1 MCGWYIWRT
10 SFIYSFISLLQQI
23 SIQYTLYAGFV
34 LDSSVRKNHSLILSI
49 FLLLWGADKQRGE
62 IRIGSGGEQSH
73 YERSTRMGHLLQPCR
88 VRKGCPEEAM
98 SMGEPNSWIEVWKME
113 LQMKGGGRMRMEEW
127 PRKSEQ
133 DSMWVQQPECE
144 SKTKAREASGDQTT
158 QSLCSI
164 GKTNW

>member
-1 MCGWYIWRT
+1 MKNV
-10 SFIYSFISLLQQI
+10 IYLFVYFVVAANIH
-23 SIQYTLYAGFV
+23 SIYTLRWLCSRF
-34 LDSSVRKNHSLILSI
+34 KCEEESLSDLSI
-49 FLLLWGADKQRGE
+49 FVLLRGADKQRGE
-62 IRIGSGGEQSH
+62 IRTGFGGKQSH
-73 YERSTRMGHLLQPCR
+73 YERSTQMEHLLQPCR

-98 SMGEPNSWIEVWKME
+98 SMREPNSWIEVWKME

-144 SKTKAREASGDQTT
+144 SETKAREVSGDQTT